1 MAFRAAQIVGI
12 FTTTVKG
19 APMVAQAE
27 VKADAGQGLVGDRYH
42 WDPQHPAPKHG
53 PDREITLIE
62 DEALEA
68 ALREQGIPLTPDQC
82 RRNLITQ
89 GVPLNHLVNV
99 TFRVGDAIL
108 KGIRLCE
115 PCNHLEE
122 LTHPGIRSAL
132 VHRGGL
138 RAQILK
144 SGIIRVGDSVEPT
157 EPNADSR

>member
-1 MAFRAAQIVGI
+1 
-12 FTTTVKG
+12 
-19 APMVAQAE
+19 MVAQAE
-27 VKADAGQGLVGDRYH
+27 IEAEAGLGLAGDRYRR
-42 WDPQHPAPKHG
+42 DPEHPYPKDG

-68 ALREQGIPLTPDQC
+68 AQRERGITLTPDEC

-89 GVPLNHLVNV
+89 GVPLNHLVDV
-99 TFRVGDAIL
+99 TFRVGEAVL

-122 LTHPGIRSAL
+122 LTKPGIRAAL

-144 SGIIRVGDSVEPT
+144 SGVIRVGDSVEPID
-157 EPNADSR
+157 PAAPSA